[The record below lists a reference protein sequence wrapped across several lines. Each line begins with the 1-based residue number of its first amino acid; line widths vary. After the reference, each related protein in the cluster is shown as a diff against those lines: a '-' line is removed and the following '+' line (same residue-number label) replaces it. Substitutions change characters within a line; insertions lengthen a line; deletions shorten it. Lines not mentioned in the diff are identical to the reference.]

1 MKFTKETVN
10 LDSRVFPSANNSEC
24 HHANYKRAIDGGL
37 KGYIMN
43 NFEFYN
49 PVRIIF
55 GKNTISKLSKLISQ
69 DFRNILLVYGG
80 GSIKSNGVYDEIM
93 KALDG
98 RNVIEFSGVE
108 ANPDFDTLMNAVK
121 ICRDENIDFILA
133 AGGGSV
139 IDGVKLIAAGAH
151 FEGDPWDILATGAKV
166 KSALPFGTVLTLPAT
181 GSEMNSGSVVSRRA
195 LGAKLVFQSVHVF
208 PVFSILD
215 PETTRTLPAS
225 QLANGIIDAFIHVC
239 EQYITYD
246 VAASLQ
252 YHQSEAVLKTLIEIA
267 NSVMGGFDY
276 DSRASFMW
284 AATNALNGTV
294 GAGVPQDWAT
304 HVIGHEL
311 TALYGL
317 DHAVTLAI
325 VQRGVWETCF
335 EAKKAMLARYGRN
348 VWNLSGDDT
357 YVARLAMDKTD
368 EFYRSLG
375 VLTKLSDYSVDTEKL
390 HTVSERFASYG
401 YNPGENRDLTP
412 EKIASLLKTR
422 I

>member
-1 MKFTKETVN
+1 
-10 LDSRVFPSANNSEC
+10 
-24 HHANYKRAIDGGL
+24 
-37 KGYIMN
+37 MN

-55 GKNTISKLSKLISQ
+55 GKNTILKLSKLISP
-69 DFRNILLVYGG
+69 DFKNILLVYGG
-80 GSIKSNGVYDEIM
+80 GSIKSNGVYDQIM
-93 KALDG
+93 NALAQ

-108 ANPDFDTLMNAVK
+108 ANPDFDTLMKAVS
-121 ICRDENIDFILA
+121 ICREEKIDFILA

-151 FEGDPWDILATGAKV
+151 FEGDPWDILAKRGKV

-195 LGAKLVFQSVHVF
+195 LGAKLVFQSEHVF

-215 PETTRTLPAS
+215 PETTRTLPVS

-239 EQYITYD
+239 EQYITND
-246 VAASLQ
+246 VSAVLQ

-267 NSVMGGFDY
+267 ETVMGGFDY
-276 DSRASFMW
+276 DSRAAFMW

-294 GAGVPQDWAT
+294 GVGVPQDWAT

-325 VQRGVWETCF
+325 VQPGVWQTCF

-357 YVARLAMDKTD
+357 SVAHLAMEKTD

-375 VLTKLSDYSVDTEKL
+375 VLTTLSEHGVDTEKL
-390 HTVSERFASYG
+390 PIVAEKFASYG
-401 YNPGENRDLTP
+401 YNPGENSDLTP
-412 EKIASLLKTR
+412 EKITKLLNSR